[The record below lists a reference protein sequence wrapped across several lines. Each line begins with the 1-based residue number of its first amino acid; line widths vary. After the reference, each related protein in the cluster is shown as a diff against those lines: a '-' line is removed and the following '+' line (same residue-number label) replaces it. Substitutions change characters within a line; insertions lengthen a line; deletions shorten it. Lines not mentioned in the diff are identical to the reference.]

1 VDITAALKDLEDQ
14 KADLLEHISR
24 LSKVRADLLL
34 PEGVK
39 RLQAESDNLRLV
51 IGGLREEIAAAE
63 GRAGQIVARAESDAS
78 RIVGEAT
85 EAASAAR
92 RSAESFAADID
103 RVAVARGN
111 ALDERASTLKVKED
125 ELGRRV
131 TTFEATVKHF
141 AAERKHLASL
151 IRPFIEELDR

>member
-14 KADLLEHISR
+14 KADLLEHIAR
-24 LSKVRADLLL
+24 LSKVRSDLLL
-34 PEGVK
+34 PDNVK
-39 RLQAESDNLRLV
+39 RLHTEVAALESHAAKLRAEIV
-51 IGGLREEIAAAE
+51 EAT
-63 GRAGQIVARAESDAS
+63 GRAAQIVARAETDSS
-78 RIVGEAT
+78 RVISEAT
-85 EAASAAR
+85 EAATALR
-92 RSAESFAADID
+92 RSAQSFAADID
-103 RVAVARGN
+103 RVVVAREN